1 MSNNQEFASCVGNV
15 SSKDFYRII
24 DEVRTNVEG

>member
-1 MSNNQEFASCVGNV
+1 MSNNQEFEPYVGNV